1 MAGTIFTAMAVVLL
15 FSAGNLEAGA
25 KETKTIRNAVEVL
38 EEITAIPEKGIPPS
52 LLQDA
57 QGIAVVPG
65 VIKVGFVIGGR
76 HGRGVLLI
84 REKRAG
90 WSNPVFVSITG
101 GSVGWQI
108 GAQSTDVILVF
119 KSMKSIDGI
128 MKGKFT
134 LGADAAIAAGPVGR
148 RAEAATDVQLKAEIY
163 SYSRSRGLFAGVS
176 VEGAALQIDDEAN
189 ADFYGKEGIRAEELL
204 RPPCR
209 STTKRMRTF
218 TGRREFV
225 RKSFSKDRR
234 SLLLLRQ
241 SG

>member
-1 MAGTIFTAMAVVLL
+1 MKRRNGAILSIAAVVFLLAAGTI
-15 FSAGNLEAGA
+15 EAGTR
-25 KETKTIRNAVEVL
+25 ETKTVRTAVEVL

-52 LLQDA
+52 LLHDA
-57 QGIAVVPG
+57 QGIAVIPG
-65 VIKVGFVIGGR
+65 VIKVGFVVGGR

-148 RAEAATDVQLKAEIY
+148 RAEAATDAQLKAEIY

-189 ADFYGKEGIRAEELL
+189 ADFYGKEEVRAEEVLQGSKIPS
-204 RPPCR
+204 PPAAIR
-209 STTKRMRTF
+209 LK
-218 TGRREFV
+218 EFLA
-225 RKSFSKDRR
+225 KHTDTSA
-234 SLLLLRQ
+234 
-241 SG
+241 GE

>member
-1 MAGTIFTAMAVVLL
+1 MKRMAGTIFTAMAVVLL

-101 GSVGWQI
+101 GSIGWQI

-119 KSMKSIDGI
+119 KSTKSIDGI

-204 RPPCR
+204 KGSQIPSPPAAIR
-209 STTKRMRTF
+209 LK
-218 TGRREFV
+218 EFLA
-225 RKSFSKDRR
+225 KHTDTSA
-234 SLLLLRQ
+234 
-241 SG
+241 GE